1 MASQMAPAV
10 LDTMSVDLE
19 NNGLTFRANGSK
31 VKFPG
36 FMKVYVEGKDD
47 QLEEKDKMLPDLKE
61 GIPFFQKILNQSS
74 TSRSRLHVTLR
85 QDLSKPLKS

>member
-1 MASQMAPAV
+1 MAPAV
-10 LDTMSVDLE
+10 LDTMSVDLD

-61 GIPFFQKILNQSS
+61 GDTVLQKISNLNS
-74 TSRSRLHVTLR
+74 TSRSRLRATLR
-85 QDLSKPLKS
+85 QDLSKHLKSWV

>member
-1 MASQMAPAV
+1 MASAV
-10 LDTMSVDLE
+10 LDTMSVDLD

-47 QLEEKDKMLPDLKE
+47 QLEEKDK
-61 GIPFFQKILNQSS
+61 IFA
-74 TSRSRLHVTLR
+74 
-85 QDLSKPLKS
+85 